1 MFYLADGCPTQQ
13 CCSCWCWFVFLQARV
28 LLQQGRLLEAADAL
42 SAASAGTQA
51 ADVVGRW
58 VEAARARA
66 VADQAVRLLQ
76 AHATTTAVA
85 AGK

>member
-1 MFYLADGCPTQQ
+1 MLLLLLLLLL
-13 CCSCWCWFVFLQARV
+13 CCHSLQARA
-28 LLQQGRLLEAADAL
+28 LLQQGRLLESADAL
-42 SAASAGTQA
+42 SAAAAGTQA

-85 AGK
+85 AGN